1 MYNARYE
8 FVDKNFKKSG
18 KLKIQYLFNRAWNVN
33 GNMVLYDWNICLRGG
48 IYDICEWNSWSG

>member
-18 KLKIQYLFNRAWNVN
+18 KLKIQYLLNRAWNVN
-33 GNMVLYDWNICLRGG
+33 GNMVLYDWNICLHGDV
-48 IYDICEWNSWSG
+48 YDIC